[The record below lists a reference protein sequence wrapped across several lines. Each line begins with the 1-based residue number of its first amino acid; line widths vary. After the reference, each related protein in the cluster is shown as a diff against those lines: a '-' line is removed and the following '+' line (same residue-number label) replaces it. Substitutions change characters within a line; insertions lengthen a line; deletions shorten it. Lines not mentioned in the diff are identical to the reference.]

1 MRQETMAP
9 VRLPGPHS
17 PGFYPG
23 STGKFPD
30 ADFELLRDD
39 KVAKQQYFPSFRSK
53 GVFWNK
59 EKL

>member
-1 MRQETMAP
+1 MAP
-9 VRLPGPHS
+9 VRLPMPHS

-23 STGKFPD
+23 STGKFSD

-53 GVFWNK
+53 GVF
-59 EKL
+59 